1 MQQQAR
7 LLVIVFVFVLC
18 DAVFDLFPRGTI
30 WTRASVVTSRV
41 RRRFDVLL
49 TVFPPL
55 VPVVVADHGVGGAS
69 KKEPRSSLPLPRLY
83 SSFSKRRRCTRCCCC
98 CCRVLTL
105 ARVKYLFLVFFCG
118 EKRGL
123 LRRHA
128 RKKSARCGKT
138 NGRFFSDTRDRRS
151 SFEHTKTHKRG
162 LRFHSVG
169 PIQKERRRTLIYTW
183 VLLMKTSLEAHTHT
197 NTNRQKKREWSLP
210 RVKIWASC
218 GSKVRPSSS
227 SFSRSRSFA
236 EKKTRS
242 ILTIPRRL

>member
-1 MQQQAR
+1 MGHHHRTFTLLLLDLPRFCAVQIRLLAVQQQAR

-83 SSFSKRRRCTRCCCC
+83 SSFSKRRRCTRSCCCC

-138 NGRFFSDTRDRRS
+138 NGRFFSQTQETEEAPS
-151 SFEHTKTHKRG
+151 STQKHTKG
-162 LRFHSVG
+162 V
-169 PIQKERRRTLIYTW
+169 
-183 VLLMKTSLEAHTHT
+183 
-197 NTNRQKKREWSLP
+197 
-210 RVKIWASC
+210 
-218 GSKVRPSSS
+218 
-227 SFSRSRSFA
+227 
-236 EKKTRS
+236 
-242 ILTIPRRL
+242 

>member
-1 MQQQAR
+1 MGHHHHRTFTLLLLDLPRFCAVQIRLLAVQQQAR

-30 WTRASVVTSRV
+30 WTHASVVTSRV

-49 TVFPPL
+49 TVFPSL

-83 SSFSKRRRCTRCCCC
+83 SSFSKRRRSTRCCCCCCC

-138 NGRFFSDTRDRRS
+138 NGRFFSQKTQETEEAPS
-151 SFEHTKTHKRG
+151 SFYTHTKG
-162 LRFHSVG
+162 V
-169 PIQKERRRTLIYTW
+169 
-183 VLLMKTSLEAHTHT
+183 
-197 NTNRQKKREWSLP
+197 
-210 RVKIWASC
+210 
-218 GSKVRPSSS
+218 
-227 SFSRSRSFA
+227 
-236 EKKTRS
+236 
-242 ILTIPRRL
+242 